1 MTVRII
7 LDTCVFPCRI
17 KMCTVKT
24 HESLIVIHHEM
35 GHIQYFMNY
44 ENQSVHFR
52 DGANPGMYHGSKS
65 RKCLRN

>member
-1 MTVRII
+1 
-7 LDTCVFPCRI
+7 
-17 KMCTVKT
+17 MCTVKT

-52 DGANPGMYHGSKS
+52 DGANPGMYHGSYS
-65 RKCLRN
+65 RKCLKN

>member
-1 MTVRII
+1 
-7 LDTCVFPCRI
+7 
-17 KMCTVKT
+17 MCTVKT

-52 DGANPGMYHGSKS
+52 DGANPGMYHGSYS
-65 RKCLRN
+65 RKCLEIKKWFLGIKLTVL